1 MPTVLEFGP
10 VTALLVI
17 SIVLALI
24 ISNISRLMGPHRPS
38 YRKSVPYESGMKP
51 IGPAT
56 RRLPVKFYLVAVLF
70 IIFDIEVIF
79 FLPWAVSMRDLG
91 VYGLA
96 VMAVFTVILI
106 VGFVYEW
113 KKGGLEWE

>member
-1 MPTVLEFGP
+1 MTVLEFGP
-10 VTALLVI
+10 VGALLI
-17 SIVLALI
+17 IAVLLAFI
-24 ISNISRLMGPHRPS
+24 IANISRVFGPHKPT
-38 YRKSVPYESGMKP
+38 YRKLVPYESGMKP

-79 FLPWAVSMRDLG
+79 FLPWAVTMRDLG

-96 VMAVFTVILI
+96 VMGVFTLILV
-106 VGFVYEW
+106 VGFIYEW